1 MDYLLEWEKDS
12 RISDDLT
19 LESLKIPQLHSK
31 WMKFLMREKNELV
44 IIQRAY
50 YKMKRLRWE
59 YYNGTIDHNVLD
71 KMGWEPFLQKILK
84 PDLPMWL
91 DSDKELGELKDQRT
105 RKEQL
110 ISLLE
115 QIIKQ
120 IVERQ
125 WTIKN
130 AIEWRKFEMG
140 V

>member
-110 ISLLE
+110 ISSLE

>member
-84 PDLPMWL
+84 PDRPMWL

-105 RKEQL
+105 RKEQT

-120 IVERQ
+120 ITERQ

-140 V
+140 A

>member
-110 ISLLE
+110 ISSLE

-120 IVERQ
+120 ITERQ

-140 V
+140 A

>member
-1 MDYLLEWEKDS
+1 
-12 RISDDLT
+12 
-19 LESLKIPQLHSK
+19 
-31 WMKFLMREKNELV
+31 
-44 IIQRAY
+44 
-50 YKMKRLRWE
+50 MKRLRWE

-110 ISLLE
+110 ISSLE

-120 IVERQ
+120 ITERQ

-140 V
+140 A

>member
-31 WMKFLMREKNELV
+31 WMKFRMREKNELV

-110 ISLLE
+110 ISSLE

>member
-115 QIIKQ
+115 QIKKW
-120 IVERQ
+120 E
-125 WTIKN
+125 N
-130 AIEWRKFEMG
+130 EDE
-140 V
+140 

>member
-31 WMKFLMREKNELV
+31 WMKYLYAEKNELV

-105 RKEQL
+105 RKEQT

-120 IVERQ
+120 ITERQ

-140 V
+140 A

>member
-31 WMKFLMREKNELV
+31 WMKYLYAEKKELV

-50 YKMKRLRWE
+50 SKMKRLRWE
-59 YYNGTIDHNVLD
+59 YYNGTIDHRVLD
-71 KMGWEPFLQKILK
+71 ELGWEPFLQKILK

-91 DSDKELGELKDQRT
+91 ESDKELADIKDQRT
-105 RKEQL
+105 EKENI
-110 ISLLE
+110 ISILE

>member
-1 MDYLLEWEKDS
+1 
-12 RISDDLT
+12 
-19 LESLKIPQLHSK
+19 
-31 WMKFLMREKNELV
+31 MKFLMREKNELV

-110 ISLLE
+110 ISSLE

>member
-50 YKMKRLRWE
+50 YKMTRLRWE

-110 ISLLE
+110 ISSLE